1 LKPLSLIVGNLGVN
15 CYIPY
20 CEETD
25 QCAII
30 DPGDKA
36 DKILGLVQKNKLHP
50 KYILL
55 THGHFDHIGAVK
67 ELKDK
72 TGAQIGIH
80 PGDAPMLL
88 DPAKNLSIFTGGET
102 VQVQADLMVE
112 DGMILQIGNIH
123 LKAIH
128 TPGHTAGGLCYLGG
142 GVLFTGDT
150 LFAGSVGRTDL
161 PGGSHSILIRS
172 IQEKLMI
179 LQDDLVIYPGHGGF
193 STLGQER
200 ISNPFLQAGEDL
212 DFE

>member
-1 LKPLSLIVGNLGVN
+1 MKPLSLIVGALGVN

-20 CEETD
+20 CEQTR

-36 DKILGLVQKNKLHP
+36 DKILGLVQKNNLQP

-67 ELKDK
+67 ELKEK
-72 TGAQIGIH
+72 TGAQIGVH
-80 PGDAPMLL
+80 PEDAAMLI
-88 DPAKNLSIFTGGET
+88 DPAENLSSLAGGKPIRI
-102 VQVQADLMVE
+102 QADLMVE
-112 DGMILQIGNIH
+112 DGMVLQIGNIRF
-123 LKAIH
+123 KAIH
-128 TPGHTAGGLCYLGG
+128 TPGHTAGGLCFLGE

-161 PGGSHSILIRS
+161 PKGSHAALIQS

-179 LQDDLVIYPGHGGF
+179 LEDDLVIYPGHGGL

-200 ISNPFLQAGEDL
+200 FSNPFLQGREEL